1 MRFQLHTMICMNQRK
16 IFNTVITGDRVGD
29 HQFLFTLLLDLD
41 KEVEEKGLDSFLL
54 KKPSRPQLERSP
66 SEQPGSSHFRSVSV
80 RRIQGPDGV
89 IALIYN
95 YTLLALSLKGS
106 YVLSP

>member
-1 MRFQLHTMICMNQRK
+1 MQFQLHTMICMNQRK

-54 KKPSRPQLERSP
+54 KKPSRPQLERLPSEQPGSRLP

-80 RRIQGPDGV
+80 RRNQGPDGV
-89 IALIYN
+89 IA
-95 YTLLALSLKGS
+95 
-106 YVLSP
+106 